1 VYACNRCGKKI
12 GDHNYTVHIL
22 RHAFDDMAKVADM
35 TKCKHEY
42 DETEQRIEHLASQHM
57 RCKLCHN
64 LIFQGR
70 LLVARRQMTK
80 LLP

>member
-1 VYACNRCGKKI
+1 
-12 GDHNYTVHIL
+12 
-22 RHAFDDMAKVADM
+22 M

-42 DETEQRIEHLASQHM
+42 DEAEQRIEHLASQHM